1 MNIKGIGT
9 QNSINVYNINSRK
22 NIQSTNSIQAKDTI
36 EISSIGKTLNSY
48 DASDIKIDNSE
59 KVQMI
64 KEKLANGTYKVDSK
78 LTAQS
83 IIKAIKEGK
92 EINE

>member
-22 NIQSTNSIQAKDTI
+22 NIQSTNSIQAKDSI
-36 EISSIGKTLNSY
+36 EISNIGKVLNSY

-59 KVQMI
+59 KIQAI
-64 KEKLANGTYKVDSK
+64 KEKIANGTYKVDSK
-78 LTAQS
+78 LTAES
-83 IIKAIKEGK
+83 IMKAIKEGK

>member
-36 EISSIGKTLNSY
+36 EISNIGKVLNSY

-59 KVQMI
+59 KIQRI
-64 KEKLANGTYKVDSK
+64 KEQLANGTYKVDSK

-83 IIKAIKEGK
+83 IVNAIKEGK